1 MLEAIKILAER
12 IVDMPE
18 LYDQQPVGA
27 IAQIGIA
34 EPEVSVDVQ
43 IEQLIRLVYDN
54 EFNIFTEEEI
64 NHIKEAER
72 ECRRKVF
79 NAWILGI
86 ISYQNVNLP
95 HTREQRKERIE
106 IAQEEQKWRME
117 KEKERRQLDRER
129 QLAYERAQQD
139 EKYRYAT
146 VANRNMG
153 SNLSGGY
160 P

>member
-1 MLEAIKILAER
+1 MLEGIKILAER
-12 IVDMPE
+12 ILAMPE
-18 LYDQQPVGA
+18 LYDYQPLNMEIKEGDL
-27 IAQIGIA
+27 I
-34 EPEVSVDVQ
+34 VSADVQ
-43 IEQLIRLVYDN
+43 IEQLIKLVYDN
-54 EFNIFTEEEI
+54 EHGVFTDEEV
-64 NHIKEAER
+64 NLIKEAER
-72 ECRRKVF
+72 EARRKVF
-79 NAWILGI
+79 NSWLVSI
-86 ISYQNVNLP
+86 IAEQKVNLP
-95 HTREQRKERIE
+95 HTREQRKERMML
-106 IAQEEQKWRME
+106 EEEERKWRIE